1 MKKTTAERLHELAEY
16 FKVSQT
22 EICERTGIGCAAM
35 SNYWRGY
42 RLPRQNTL
50 SIIGDAF
57 NVNEAWLMGYDVPM
71 KRPTNSTGTI
81 PICGDNSAYYSE
93 ELRQLNELIQ
103 SHYMNDE
110 YISKLLDQAKLLD
123 LIYRK

>member
-16 FKVSQT
+16 FKVTQT

-50 SIIGDAF
+50 TVIGDAF
-57 NVNEAWLMGYDVPM
+57 GVNEAWLMGYDVPM
-71 KRPTNSTGTI
+71 KRPAEGPLPLLLTD
-81 PICGDNSAYYSE
+81 DNTVPYSE
-93 ELRQLNELIQ
+93 DIRQLNELIR
-103 SHYMNDE
+103 SHYLNSD
-110 YISKLLDQAKLLD
+110 YIAQLLEMAKLLD
-123 LIYRK
+123 LKYGK